1 MPIVEFY
8 DESCYG
14 KKSTTPENKGATS
27 FSVDADKAVPPMEEK
42 EMSIEEIRKTLE
54 VMEETLAKL
63 IAELKRK
70 IGL

>member
-14 KKSTTPENKGATS
+14 KKSTTPENKVATS
-27 FSVDADKAVPPMEEK
+27 SSVDADKAVPEEK
-42 EMSIEEIRKTLE
+42 EMSIEEIRKTLD

-63 IAELKRK
+63 IAQLKRK